1 MRKVLLLIAIVAT
14 FIQTYGQEITCNVS
28 VSASKIEGS
37 NDQIFKGMQRDIYE
51 FLNNRKWTENVF
63 TNQERIECN
72 IFIQLTQQ
80 ISSDE
85 FKGTIQVQA
94 RRPVYKSSYST
105 PVLNIK
111 DEDFHVRYIE
121 FQAMEFDE
129 TSNSDNLTNILAYY
143 VYMIL
148 GYDYDTFSPQ
158 GGTIYYQ
165 KAQNIVNQS
174 QNANEK
180 GWKSYEKD
188 HNRYWLVNNIL
199 DKTYSG
205 FRDFLYTFHRTGLD
219 LLTDNTAEGRANI
232 AEGLKEIQKIH
243 QKQSSL
249 YIIQSFFDAKSDE
262 LVNIFSEGT
271 PQEKSMVIQI
281 LTDVNPS
288 NSRKYEKIKMEK

>member
-1 MRKVLLLIAIVAT
+1 MKKYLLLIAVIAT
-14 FIQTYGQEITCNVS
+14 FIQTSGQEISCNVS
-28 VSASKIEGS
+28 VSASNIEGS
-37 NDQIFKGMQRDIYE
+37 SDQIFKSMQRDIYE

-63 TNQERIECN
+63 SNQERIECN
-72 IFIQLTQQ
+72 LFIQLTQQ
-80 ISSDE
+80 ISADE

-94 RRPVYKSSYST
+94 RRPVFNSSYST

-121 FQAMEFDE
+121 FQAMDFDE
-129 TSNSDNLTNILAYY
+129 TSNADNLTNILAYY

-158 GGTIYYQ
+158 GGTLYFQ

-174 QNANEK
+174 QNADEK

-199 DKTYSG
+199 NKNYSE
-205 FRDFLYTFHRTGLD
+205 FRDFLYTYHRKGLD
-219 LLTDNTAEGRANI
+219 LLADKTIEGRANI
-232 AEGLKEIQKIH
+232 ADGLKAIQKIH

-249 YIIQSFFDAKSDE
+249 YLLQSFFDAKSDE

-271 PQEKSMVIQI
+271 PQEKSMAIRI
-281 LTDVNPS
+281 LTNVNPS
-288 NSRKYEKIKMEK
+288 NSGKYEKIKMEK